1 MVLMLIVKLKS
12 HFMTAG
18 VCSLGTGVWEWQGA
32 WLLSLRLDQH
42 AGWDVG
48 ESGD

>member
-18 VCSLGTGVWEWQGA
+18 VCSLATGVWEWQGA